1 MATVSSLRV
10 YPVKGCK
17 GIELD
22 TAVMTPTGLAFD
34 RHWVVV
40 KEGTMKFLT
49 QRQIPQM
56 CLIEVSLPIEALHGQ
71 WGQLDP
77 GAALVLNAPHM
88 QPVQVPLA
96 KTADDSLLRECTVWE
111 WSGLAQDEGDEVA
124 QWLSEFMGTA
134 VRLMR
139 YRGKPTGL
147 RHEAGEAQADPCR
160 RPTDPEW
167 GSGVEFAFADRYH
180 VLLATEADLEDL
192 NCHLA
197 TPLPMNR
204 FRPNIILKDT
214 EPWAAD
220 NWAKVKIRPQDEA
233 TGGIDFLVT
242 TPCSRCKVTTV
253 NQATGEVGL
262 EPLATLANVR
272 SGRVLGWDVG
282 RKDWRHKVFFGWNAV
297 AQQEGRLR
305 VGDLAMASVRERPG
319 DVAGV

>member
-22 TAVMTPTGLAFD
+22 TAMMTPTGLAFD

-40 KEGTMKFLT
+40 REGTMKFMS

-77 GAALVLNAPHM
+77 AAALVLNAPGM
-88 QPVQVPLA
+88 EPVQVPIS

-111 WSGLAQDEGDEVA
+111 WKGLAQDEGDEVA

-139 YRGKPTGL
+139 YRGTPTSS
-147 RHEAGEAQADPCR
+147 RHEAGEAHADPCR

-167 GSGVEFAFADRYH
+167 APGFETAFSDGYP

-192 NCHLA
+192 NRHLA

-214 EPWAAD
+214 EPWVTD
-220 NWAKVKIRPQDEA
+220 NWAKVKICPQD
-233 TGGIDFLVT
+233 GGTDGVDFLVT
-242 TPCSRCKVTTV
+242 KPCSRCKVTTV
-253 NQATGEVGL
+253 NQDTAEVGL
-262 EPLATLANVR
+262 EPLATLASVR
-272 SGRVLGWDVG
+272 SGGVLGWDAG
-282 RKDWRHKVFFGWNAV
+282 RKNWRHQVFFGWNVV

-305 VGDLAMASVRERPG
+305 VGDVALASIQERPG
-319 DVAGV
+319 AFEGV